1 MSQLGGCP
9 QPPNLPSVE
18 PAGTPRFAAGFL
30 FVYRCEGSLTGT
42 TMLAAEKCRDRA
54 AECQRMADQAPNAR
68 VRDIL
73 LDIGRTWTRLALE
86 VEQSSRIGIRP
97 SARLTKAAPKNAPR
111 GPTLPTPLPSRGS
124 RRQPF
129 REAQSV
135 LDETQTREPPPS
147 FGRCSGGGSFTSAIA
162 DTLTPSPRSLS

>member
-1 MSQLGGCP
+1 
-9 QPPNLPSVE
+9 
-18 PAGTPRFAAGFL
+18 
-30 FVYRCEGSLTGT
+30 
-42 TMLAAEKCRDRA
+42 MLAAEKCRDRA

-86 VEQSSRIGIRP
+86 VEVRTQMNCP
-97 SARLTKAAPKNAPR
+97 SARLTKAAPKHAR

-129 REAQSV
+129 
-135 LDETQTREPPPS
+135 
-147 FGRCSGGGSFTSAIA
+147 I
-162 DTLTPSPRSLS
+162 